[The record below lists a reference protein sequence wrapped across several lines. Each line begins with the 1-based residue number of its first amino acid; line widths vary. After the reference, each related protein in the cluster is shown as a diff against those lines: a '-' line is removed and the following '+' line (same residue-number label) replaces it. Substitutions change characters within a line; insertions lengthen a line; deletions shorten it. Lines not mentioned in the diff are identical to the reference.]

1 MPDTGHPM
9 MHGGRCQVCEIGI
22 LRPGQRTYAYRAGKY
37 LVALPG
43 VAVWICDACGQILY
57 DPEITLRIHMLLGT
71 PEPFSA
77 ADAGSGAAGD
87 VPDPVVIPLV
97 RRWMA

>member
-1 MPDTGHPM
+1 MPDTGNPIM
-9 MHGGRCQVCEIGI
+9 RPGRCQVCEIGV
-22 LRPGQRTYAYRAGKY
+22 LRLSERTYTHLTGKY

-43 VAVWICDACGQILY
+43 VAVWICDTCGQILY
-57 DPEITLRIHMLLGT
+57 DPEIILRIHMLLGT

-87 VPDPVVIPLV
+87 VLDPVVIPLV
-97 RRWMA
+97 RR